1 MIRLV
6 LPAAAIELALTRP
19 ADARQLAD
27 SHGKQ
32 STPVPRLPVRTD
44 LQPLIKA
51 IDGNGTDTLD
61 MQRSEPATVF
71 QEQFRYIV

>member
-1 MIRLV
+1 M
-6 LPAAAIELALTRP
+6 E
-19 ADARQLAD
+19 
-27 SHGKQ
+27 Q